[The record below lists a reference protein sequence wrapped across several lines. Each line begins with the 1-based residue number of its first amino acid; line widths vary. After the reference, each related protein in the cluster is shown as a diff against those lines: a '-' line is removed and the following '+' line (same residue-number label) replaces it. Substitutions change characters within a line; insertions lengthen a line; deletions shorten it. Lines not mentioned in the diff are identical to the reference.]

1 MGHSGEI
8 AGIVTAFC
16 WACASFLWTS
26 IGKVSPFGVNGFK
39 SVAGAA
45 RLTLVALAA
54 TGRAWPSLTTGQL
67 SMLAGSGVVGLAAGD
82 AFYFTAMLSMGPRR
96 ALLMGLCAAPM
107 SAVLGWVALGERILW
122 TGWAGM
128 ALTLSGIAVV
138 QLEKTD
144 DGERRAVARGVAC
157 GLFAASAQAVASA
170 MNKGV
175 LNAGVSAWHVPQV
188 RLVAAA
194 LALALTGALLGRLRE
209 WAAPFAPRKAML
221 TALAATAMGTG
232 IGLVL
237 MTYSQKHASIGV
249 SNTLTSTAP
258 LFALPLAILVRKER
272 VSARAWIGTAVAVGG
287 VALMFVK

>member
-1 MGHSGEI
+1 MGHAGEI
-8 AGIVTAFC
+8 AGIVTALC

-39 SVAGAA
+39 SVAGVAL
-45 RLTLVALAA
+45 LTLVALAV
-54 TGRAWPSLTTGQL
+54 TGRAWPSLTSSQL
-67 SMLAGSGVVGLAAGD
+67 WLLLGSGVIGLAAGD

-107 SAVLGWVALGERILW
+107 SAILGLAVLGERILW
-122 TGWAGM
+122 SGWAGM
-128 ALTLSGIAVV
+128 ALTLAGIAVV

-144 DGERRAVARGVAC
+144 DGERRAVARGVLC
-157 GLFAASAQAVASA
+157 GLLASVAQAVASA

-175 LNAGVSAWHVPQV
+175 LNAGVSEWHVPQV
-188 RLVAAA
+188 RLAAA
-194 LALALTGALLGRLRE
+194 AGALVIAGAMLGRLRG
-209 WAAPFAPRKAML
+209 WAAPFAARRAAL
-221 TALAATAMGTG
+221 TALAATAIGTG
-232 IGLVL
+232 VGLVL

-272 VSARAWIGTAVAVGG
+272 VSARAWIGTVVAVGG
-287 VALMFVK
+287 VAMMFVE